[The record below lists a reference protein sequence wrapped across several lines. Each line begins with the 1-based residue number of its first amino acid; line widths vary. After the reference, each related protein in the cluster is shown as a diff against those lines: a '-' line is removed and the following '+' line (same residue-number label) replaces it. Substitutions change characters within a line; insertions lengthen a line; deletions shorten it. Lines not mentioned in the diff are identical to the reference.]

1 MATIVLSSLGS
12 RGDCHPLLA
21 LGLRLGTAGHTVRF
35 AVPGYFAEDTRA
47 AGFETVTL
55 AGDLYAAMAPFEQ
68 ALYSGGS
75 SIEQFRLIIEH
86 DVMPHMD
93 ARVSQLRAACVN
105 ADLLVA
111 SGLHIPA
118 SVVADLTGI
127 PWGSVLFS
135 PLSVPSA
142 YTEPIPH
149 QLPIPAGIQRQ
160 LTRLS
165 WMAGGALLSGVAD
178 GPINAYRATLGLAP
192 RHEQLLL
199 GACSERLVAL
209 AASPAL
215 VSPPPDWPPHVHMT
229 GFCFWDAPNT
239 WSDPA
244 LDAFCITRQPIVAI
258 SAGSMSPS
266 VPTAFQAFYRDSCAA
281 VRALGARVIIIGA
294 RPDPALHGDDVYT
307 TPYAPFSAV
316 YPRCQA
322 VINHGGIGS
331 IAQAL
336 RAGVPLLCV
345 PWGLDQAYNAGQ
357 VVRQGAGRS
366 IGARAYSARRATDA
380 LNSFLTD
387 PTYRSHS
394 QRLREQIQR
403 EDGPAALQIAVQR
416 LL

>member
-1 MATIVLSSLGS
+1 MATIILSSLGS

-21 LGLRLGTAGHTVRF
+21 LGLRLRDVGHTVRF
-35 AVPGYFAEDTRA
+35 AVPGYFADDRRN
-47 AGFETVTL
+47 AGFVTVVL

-68 ALYSGGS
+68 ALYGGGS
-75 SIEQFRLIIEH
+75 PIDQFRLIITH
-86 DVMPHMD
+86 DVMPHME
-93 ARVSQLRAACVN
+93 ARVAQLRTLCAN

-118 SVVADLTGI
+118 SIVADLTGM
-127 PWGSVLFS
+127 PWASVLFS

-142 YTEPIPH
+142 FIEPIQH
-149 QLPIPAGIQRQ
+149 QLPIPSGIQRQ

-165 WMAGGALLSGVAD
+165 WMAGAALLSSVAD
-178 GPINAYRATLGLAP
+178 GPINSYRTGLGLPP

-199 GACSERLVAL
+199 GACSDRLVAL

-215 VSPPPDWPPHVHMT
+215 VPPPPDWPPQVRMT
-229 GFCFWDAPNT
+229 GFCFWDAPTT

-244 LDAFCITRQPIVAI
+244 LDAFCATDQPIIAI
-258 SAGSMSPS
+258 SAGSMAPA
-266 VPTAFQAFYRDSCAA
+266 VPTAFRAFYRDSAA
-281 VRALGARVIIIGA
+281 AARAIGARMLIIGA
-294 RPDPALHGDDVYT
+294 PSDPELHGDAIYV

-336 RAGVPLLCV
+336 RAGVPLLAV
-345 PWGLDQAYNAGQ
+345 PWGLDQVYNAGQ

-366 IGARAYSARRATDA
+366 ISARAYSARRATDA
-380 LNSFLTD
+380 LHALLTD
-387 PTYRSHS
+387 PTYRRHS
-394 QRLREQIQR
+394 QRLQEQIGR
-403 EDGPAALQIAVQR
+403 EDGPAGLQIEVQG

>member
-1 MATIVLSSLGS
+1 MARIILSSLGS

-21 LGLRLGTAGHTVRF
+21 LALRLRDAGHAVRF
-35 AVPGYFAEDTRA
+35 AVPGYFVDDTRA
-47 AGFETVTL
+47 AGFETITL

-75 SIEQFRLIIEH
+75 SIDQFRLIIEH
-86 DVMPHMD
+86 DVMPHMA
-93 ARVSQLRAACVN
+93 ARVSQLRDACGD
-105 ADLLVA
+105 ADLLIA

-118 SVVADLTGI
+118 SIVADLTGI
-127 PWGSVLFS
+127 PWASVLFS

-142 YTEPIPH
+142 YIEPIPH
-149 QLPIPAGIQRQ
+149 QLPFPAGIQRQ

-178 GPINAYRATLGLAP
+178 GPINAYRASVGLAP

-199 GACSERLVAL
+199 GACSDRLVAL

-215 VSPPPDWPPHVHMT
+215 VPPPPDWPPQVRMT
-229 GFCFWDAPNT
+229 GFCFWDAPTT

-244 LDAFCITRQPIVAI
+244 LDAFCTTGQPVVAI

-266 VPTAFQAFYRDSCAA
+266 VPTAFQAFYRESCAA
-281 VRALGARVIIIGA
+281 ARALKARLVVIGA
-294 RPDPALHGDDVYT
+294 TPDAELQGDDVYI
-307 TPYAPFSAV
+307 TPYAPFSAI
-316 YPRCQA
+316 YPRCRA

-366 IGARAYSARRATDA
+366 ISARAYSARRATDA
-380 LNSFLTD
+380 LHALFTD
-387 PTYRSHS
+387 PTYRRHS
-394 QRLREQIQR
+394 QRLSAQMSR
-403 EDGPAALQIAVQR
+403 EDGPADLQNEVQR